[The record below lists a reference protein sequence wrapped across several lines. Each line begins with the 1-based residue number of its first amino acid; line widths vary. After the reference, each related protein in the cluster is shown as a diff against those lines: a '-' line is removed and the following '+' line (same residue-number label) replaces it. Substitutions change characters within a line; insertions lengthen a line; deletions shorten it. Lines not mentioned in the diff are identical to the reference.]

1 MTALWKEQ
9 LQEIIELSRKRIER
23 LEADTPPD
31 ARSLDS
37 EANRLIETEEKKIS
51 RLQRTIAALI

>member
-23 LEADTPPD
+23 LEADTSPE

-51 RLQRTIAALI
+51 RLQRTIDALI

>member
-9 LQEIIELSRKRIER
+9 LQEILELSRKRIER

-37 EANRLIETEEKKIS
+37 ETNRQIETEAKNIS
-51 RLQRTIAALI
+51 RLQRTIDALI